1 MSADP
6 FRLGWFGNLTAPEW
20 KSPYSG
26 NDPKSWFN
34 GDFHIDMVRNLERA
48 GFDFIMIEDSLMVSD
63 IYQGTAEI
71 ELKHARYAPK
81 MDPVAAASML
91 AKATTNLGII
101 ATASTTFY
109 HPYQLARQFATLNH
123 LSGGRIGWNVV
134 TSSEDLAAKNY
145 GMDALPPHDLRYDM
159 AEDFMNAAKALWG
172 SWEEGA
178 IVADRDSGY
187 YADFT
192 KVHPVNYDGDFYK
205 TRGPLNLPPG
215 PNGRPVICQAGGSP
229 RGRDF
234 AAKHSDLILSIPAD
248 IQGAKEYREDIRRR
262 AASFGRDP
270 DDVKCFFVVYP
281 IIGETQREA
290 EEKNAAWYARKQ
302 HNFEVQMAH
311 FAATTEIDF
320 SQFDPDQ
327 PIPDDVSTNG
337 HQSQLEIWRKQLGGR
352 TIREGFS
359 GMRVQ
364 TTELVGT
371 PDSIASQ
378 MDEMMQEV
386 GGDGFL
392 FYGQPVS
399 RQSIAE
405 VTDGL
410 APELQ
415 RRGLIR
421 EDYAYKTLA
430 QNLKSFK

>member
-1 MSADP
+1 
-6 FRLGWFGNLTAPEW
+6 
-20 KSPYSG
+20 
-26 NDPKSWFN
+26 
-34 GDFHIDMVRNLERA
+34 
-48 GFDFIMIEDSLMVSD
+48 
-63 IYQGTAEI
+63 
-71 ELKHARYAPK
+71 